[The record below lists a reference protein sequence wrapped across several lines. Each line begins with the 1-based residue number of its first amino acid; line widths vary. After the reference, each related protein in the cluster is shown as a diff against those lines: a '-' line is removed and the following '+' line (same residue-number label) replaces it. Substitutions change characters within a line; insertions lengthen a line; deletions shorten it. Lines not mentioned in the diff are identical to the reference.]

1 MELTDAIS
9 LADAI
14 RAGEKSPLE
23 AVDEAIERIERLNPQ
38 INAVIHER
46 FEKARA
52 EAANDDLLPD
62 GPLRGVPI
70 LLKDLDA
77 YQKDEPHHGGSQF
90 LKNAGYVAD
99 HDAYL
104 VTRLRM
110 AGAIILGRTNTP
122 EFGSVITTEPDAY
135 GPTRNPYD
143 LTRSTGGSSGGS
155 AAAVSSGMVTVA
167 HASDGGGSIRIPA
180 SECGIVGLKPT
191 RGLVPL
197 GPDVSD
203 AWAGS
208 TVHGVV
214 SRTVRDTA
222 LFLDVMSGPM
232 PGDFYPV
239 EKPAE
244 TFLSQ
249 IGRDPQQLRV
259 GYLEAPAMGGI
270 EPSEDARAAVQHS
283 LNLLQQLGHQVE
295 DARPDALF
303 EDKFVDSF
311 VVVVAAHMARD
322 VSYWENVLQRSHESG
337 EIEAG
342 NEFFVG
348 LGNGVSAPSYL
359 DAVYWQQEWTR
370 RMLWWW
376 RSEFNPNGFDILVTP
391 VINGIPP
398 ELGWLTD
405 TEKGL
410 GRVTALMQY
419 TAQFNVTGQPAISL
433 PLWWTESGLPV
444 GVQFVAA
451 TGRDDLLLRLASELE
466 GAQNWHDHVPSI
478 FAS

>member
-1 MELTDAIS
+1 MEFVDALS
-9 LADAI
+9 LAESI
-14 RAGEKSPLE
+14 RNGEKSPLE
-23 AVDEAIERIERLNPQ
+23 AVDEAIERIERLNPKV
-38 INAVIHER
+38 NAVIHER

-52 EAANDDLLPD
+52 EAANDDVLPD

-70 LLKDLDA
+70 LVKDLEA
-77 YQKDEPHHGGSQF
+77 FQKGEPHHGGSQF

-104 VTRLRM
+104 ITRLRM

-122 EFGSVITTEPDAY
+122 EFGSIITTEPDAY

-143 LTRSTGGSSGGS
+143 LNRSTGGSSGGS
-155 AAAVSSGMVTVA
+155 AAAVSCGMVPVA

-180 SECGIVGLKPT
+180 SECGLVGLKPT

-203 AWAGS
+203 SWAGS

-214 SRTVRDTA
+214 SRTVRDSA
-222 LFLDVMSGPM
+222 AFLDVMSGPM

-239 EKPAE
+239 AKPTE
-244 TFLSQ
+244 PLLSN
-249 IGRDPQQLRV
+249 IGKDPQQLRI
-259 GYLEAPAMGGI
+259 GYLDTPPMPDIEASA
-270 EPSEDARAAVQHS
+270 DARAGVEHT
-283 LNLLQQLGHQVE
+283 LNLLQQLGHHVE
-295 DARPDALF
+295 DARPEALF
-303 EDKFVDSF
+303 EEKFVDTF

-322 VSYWENVLQRSHESG
+322 VTYWEGQLNRAHQAG

-405 TEKGL
+405 EEKGL

-419 TAQFNVTGQPAISL
+419 TAQFNVTGQPALSL
-433 PLWWTESGLPV
+433 PLWWTQSGLPV

-466 GAQNWHDHVPSI
+466 GAQNWHDQLPPL
-478 FAS
+478 FG

>member
-1 MELTDAIS
+1 MEFVDALS
-9 LADAI
+9 LAESI
-14 RAGEKSPLE
+14 RNGEKSPLE
-23 AVDEAIERIERLNPQ
+23 AVDEAIERIERLNPKV
-38 INAVIHER
+38 NAVIHER

-52 EAANDDLLPD
+52 EAANDDVLPD
-62 GPLRGVPI
+62 GPLRGVPM
-70 LLKDLDA
+70 LVKDLDA
-77 YQKDEPHHGGSQF
+77 FQKGEPHHGGSQF

-122 EFGSVITTEPDAY
+122 EFGSIITTEPDAY
-135 GPTRNPYD
+135 GPSRNPYD
-143 LTRSTGGSSGGS
+143 LNRSTGGSSGGS
-155 AAAVSSGMVTVA
+155 AAAVSCGMVPVA

-180 SECGIVGLKPT
+180 SECGLVGLKPT

-203 AWAGS
+203 SWAGS

-222 LFLDVMSGPM
+222 AFVDVMSGPM

-239 EKPAE
+239 EKPAQPL
-244 TFLSQ
+244 LSN
-249 IGRDPQQLRV
+249 IGKDPQQLRI
-259 GYLEAPAMGGI
+259 GYLDSPPMPDI
-270 EPSEDARAAVQHS
+270 ESSADARAGVEHA
-283 LNLLQQLGHQVE
+283 LNLLQQLGHHVE
-295 DARPDALF
+295 DARPEALF
-303 EDKFVDSF
+303 EEKFVDTF

-322 VSYWENVLQRSHESG
+322 VAYWEGQLNRTHEVG
-337 EIEAG
+337 EIESG

-348 LGNGVSAPSYL
+348 LGNAVSAPSYL

-376 RSEFNPNGFDILVTP
+376 RSELNPNGFDILVTP

-405 TEKGL
+405 AEKGL

-419 TAQFNVTGQPAISL
+419 TAQFNVTGQPALSL
-433 PLWWTESGLPV
+433 PLWWTQSGLPV

-451 TGRDDLLLRLASELE
+451 TGRDDLLIRLASELE
-466 GAQNWHDHVPSI
+466 GAQNWHDQLPPL
-478 FAS
+478 FG